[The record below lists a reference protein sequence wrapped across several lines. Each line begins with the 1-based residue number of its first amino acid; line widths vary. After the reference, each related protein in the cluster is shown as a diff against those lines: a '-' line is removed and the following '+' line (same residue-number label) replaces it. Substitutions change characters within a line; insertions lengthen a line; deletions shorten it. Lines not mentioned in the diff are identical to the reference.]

1 MANQQLIQAAQQAI
15 QDKEFNAWLQG
26 IGSKGQEQIKKLFLE
41 TAKKDQK
48 LAAMAKEDP
57 ESTMI
62 VFAYQV
68 YKQTKKSKDQ
78 NEQESTEYETAE
90 PEGEELEEMNYPPV
104 SNPISAKFG
113 AKLKHLA
120 ELNGHCPEGYEM
132 RYFKKGGIVC
142 GKCKVC
148 LAEVRNVLRKAQKE

>member
-57 ESTMI
+57 ESTNRLKNLKI
-62 VFAYQV
+62 KTNRKV
-68 YKQTKKSKDQ
+68 Q
-78 NEQESTEYETAE
+78 NR
-90 PEGEELEEMNYPPV
+90 
-104 SNPISAKFG
+104 
-113 AKLKHLA
+113 KLQ
-120 ELNGHCPEGYEM
+120 N
-132 RYFKKGGIVC
+132 
-142 GKCKVC
+142 
-148 LAEVRNVLRKAQKE
+148 QKEKNQKK